1 MFLIRSQKYDYFI
14 YKIGFNNLDALLY
27 IYGTEKQFMQE
38 LKHLN
43 KYLKKYKSK
52 LLIGVFFTI
61 IARVFALFVPDLVG
75 DSITAVEQHITS
87 DYLELNEVKRKLIIN
102 IALIIGAA
110 IVAGGFTFMMR
121 QMNH

>member
-75 DSITAVEQHITS
+75 DSITAVERSTS
-87 DYLELNEVKRKLIIN
+87 PKL
-102 IALIIGAA
+102 GA
-110 IVAGGFTFMMR
+110 V
-121 QMNH
+121 